1 MSDNFSERNMNNL
14 KVLAARLAPTIYF
27 RYLVLDWSNSCDA
40 PVVKLFENKPN
51 YVIVLSF
58 TGVGGDMSHW
68 EGGENEKHPVAII
81 NAEDLVGTSLGG
93 ISKDTDFS
101 QFIVS
106 NPDRE

>member
-1 MSDNFSERNMNNL
+1 MDKREQTLNNL

-40 PVVKLFENKPN
+40 PVVKLFENKPS
-51 YVIVLSF
+51 YAWVITEMPKVFL
-58 TGVGGDMSHW
+58 SHW
-68 EGGENEKHPVAII
+68 EGNGKEEKYPLCII
-81 NAEDLVGTSLGG
+81 NAENLVGTSLGG
-93 ISKDTDFS
+93 ISKNTDFS

>member
-27 RYLVLDWSNSCDA
+27 RYLVLDWSNSCKA
-40 PVVKLFENKPN
+40 PIVKLYENKPN
-51 YVIVLSF
+51 YVVQLPSF
-58 TGVGGDMSHW
+58 AGEIMSHW
-68 EGGENEKHPVAII
+68 EGKEGERFPVTVI

-93 ISKDTDFS
+93 ISKNTDFS

>member
-1 MSDNFSERNMNNL
+1 MSEYSTEKNMNNL

-27 RYLVLDWSNSCDA
+27 RYLVLDWSNSCKA
-40 PVVKLFENKPN
+40 PIVKLFENKPN
-51 YVIVLSF
+51 YVIQLPSF
-58 TGVGGDMSHW
+58 AGEIMSHW
-68 EGGENEKHPVAII
+68 EGKEGERFSVAVI

-93 ISKDTDFS
+93 ISKNTDFS